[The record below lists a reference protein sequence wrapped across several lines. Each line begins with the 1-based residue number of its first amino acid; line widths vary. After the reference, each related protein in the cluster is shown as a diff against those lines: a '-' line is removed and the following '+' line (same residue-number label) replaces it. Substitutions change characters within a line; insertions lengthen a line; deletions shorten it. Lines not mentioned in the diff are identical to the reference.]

1 MIKLILK
8 RDDIALYKNG
18 KTILD
23 GFNEI
28 RANLNEKTL
37 RQYVEQ
43 YIEPTGVKDFN
54 RFLRHFA
61 KTIVVEYLHGY
72 TSVEMSYYLYNIDWG
87 RTDDYSLFCTVF
99 KVLMTKRHL
108 DKFNVYLKHFGNS
121 ACYIYQ
127 YNTETGVQL
136 YIDVFENKFLSSYL
150 LRHIKSPSI
159 VYQDLLRDY
168 SFEYSRIEI
177 HRYLNRVYESIK
189 HI

>member
-1 MIKLILK
+1 MTKLILK

-28 RANLNEKTL
+28 RANLNEKVL

-43 YIEPTGVKDFN
+43 YIDPTGVKDFN

-61 KTIVVEYLHGY
+61 I
-72 TSVEMSYYLYNIDWG
+72 
-87 RTDDYSLFCTVF
+87 
-99 KVLMTKRHL
+99 
-108 DKFNVYLKHFGNS
+108 
-121 ACYIYQ
+121 
-127 YNTETGVQL
+127 
-136 YIDVFENKFLSSYL
+136 LSSYL
-150 LRHIKSPSI
+150 LRRIKSSSI

-168 SFEYSRIEI
+168 SFECSRIEI